1 MMLMSA
7 REGPTLGRLATNFLG
22 VVLLALGM
30 MLAYF
35 SINADI
41 DLVSPRM
48 FTPLGIAIVLIG
60 GLMII
65 ARKDGVE

>member
-7 REGPTLGRLATNFLG
+7 GEGPTLGKLATNFLG
-22 VVLLALGM
+22 VVLLALGL

-35 SINADI
+35 STNTDI
-41 DLVSPRM
+41 ELVSPRM
-48 FTPLGIAIVLIG
+48 FTPVGIVIVLIG